1 MRTELR
7 EITDLQIAEPSAGA
21 LPGILPLKP
30 QAAMVQAAAADSDA
44 VAEPCSTLCRQGQGK
59 SVSGLAP
66 KAYIRL
72 YWADV
77 ARISSAIACNAVSRW
92 DDAEGIDVSFWRP
105 DIYWTDQLRWYERIG
120 VAGWWL
126 GQAAFAGS
134 VVVSAGLVGM
144 SIYSPLAGITSATV
158 LQSAIVIPLAGLV
171 ILISTRVVLAL
182 AIRTAETG

>member
-1 MRTELR
+1 M
-7 EITDLQIAEPSAGA
+7 
-21 LPGILPLKP
+21 
-30 QAAMVQAAAADSDA
+30 
-44 VAEPCSTLCRQGQGK
+44 
-59 SVSGLAP
+59 
-66 KAYIRL
+66 
-72 YWADV
+72 
-77 ARISSAIACNAVSRW
+77 
-92 DDAEGIDVSFWRP
+92 SFWRP

-171 ILISTRVVLAL
+171 ILIGTRVVLAL